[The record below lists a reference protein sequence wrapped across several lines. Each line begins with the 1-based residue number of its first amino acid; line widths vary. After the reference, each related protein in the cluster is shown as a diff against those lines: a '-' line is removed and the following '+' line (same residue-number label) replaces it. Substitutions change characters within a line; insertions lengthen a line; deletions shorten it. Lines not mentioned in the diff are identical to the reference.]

1 MMAAVLALAVFFCDS
16 FVAEAAGS
24 ISLATASVKTYGND
38 DDVWS
43 FIETSGYGS
52 ESKLPLYLKDDYYDV
67 LKELCPR
74 IKGNGD
80 GTVTIKWNPVSG
92 ANQYE
97 ISLTDDSKSKYEKV
111 CYDRINSTSYTFKM
125 KDTPAIGPYY
135 LQIRALDRSGNAIK
149 DTHFLT
155 VHFPD
160 WINKCETLPEP
171 TEIEAKVNGTSITI
185 QFKRVSYAKDYT
197 ILFDGNEYAVT
208 KNPSSSGLYSYTI
221 NNLVPGKDYKYS
233 IRANFHSKIG
243 IYTTILPKY
252 DYKSIPGEYGPV
264 RSTATV
270 QKPVGTPKI
279 NSKSATETSVTVSW
293 SAATNAAAYDLSI
306 DGQKYTTT
314 DLQKTVTGLTP
325 GKTYKVFVTAK
336 NEYNTSQSQTV
347 DVVTPAQ
354 SPTDVSVTCEETK
367 ATLRWSA
374 QNGVSRYELVYYID
388 GKENKMMVSATS
400 SPSVTITG
408 LTPSKEYTYKIRCVS
423 PDGIG
428 EYGQLSKFKTKDIVK
443 INAVPTFKSVKAN
456 GTTANLEWSEV
467 TGATKYE
474 LIFDNVTYTCNY
486 NSKSISGLT
495 PGTTYR
501 YKVRGIN
508 DFAQGPYSTEYSIAM
523 PPNPP
528 ADFNYESTEDRVT
541 LSWSKVSGITG
552 YVVSFDGK
560 EYEYS
565 SQATSATFTNLKID
579 TAYSANI
586 ACKNTYGVGN
596 RKYLTDIRTKKG
608 LIEIGAPSI
617 KNETVS
623 DKTISFAW
631 SAVEGAKEYEISING
646 NTYKTTALQF
656 TLGGLYSNREYSYQV
671 RGING
676 KYVGPYTSAKTLKTL
691 PDPPT
696 PTATPSYDSVRIEWP
711 KQSGAQAYYLKF
723 NGTEYEVTEN
733 YKEFTGLKPN
743 TSYTYQ
749 LNAKWD
755 NGRTYYGK
763 TYAVLTKSTKPAYPA
778 PVLISKKVLRD
789 DALVKWE
796 PVEGASEYE
805 IEINGVVSK
814 EKNTGTFIRQPKNSL
829 VANFRI
835 RAVGKSGVG
844 EYSPMYTIKFPPEG
858 PTNIRATSTFNTI
871 TVSWN
876 PVSGVAGYIV
886 NEKYVVGSY
895 QTSYTITGLNA
906 NTSYSY
912 SVACLTE
919 DGYNYDYADR
929 NTKRITTQSLSLDA
943 PTGIKDEAYGSGIR
957 VSWNPVKNAES
968 YIVKYG
974 NSQWTVKGTS
984 RNFSGYKPEEEFKY
998 SVAAVAAGVT
1008 GPFSEVI
1015 TTYFPLS
1022 KPTGLTAR
1030 VYQEAVLFN
1039 WSRDYRYD
1047 AAGYEIWIN
1056 GTTYRIQGDVP
1067 TYTLENPS
1075 GEKIR
1080 CKVRSISKHNK
1091 YSLYSDEVTV
1101 QPAPGLV
1108 TGIKAV
1114 QKDDGIHISWNPS
1127 TGAEKYVVSMS
1138 YTPNYETTDCEIR
1151 IPNYYSGTTYTIR
1164 VYAQNASGMN
1174 RNATPISFTTN
1185 VGIPVFDRFGTRATS
1200 NSARIA
1206 WSECSTAI
1214 AYEVIFDGKTYRTE
1228 NNSITIDGLEPN
1240 SVHRY
1245 KVRAIAANNQS
1256 KYTEEAEITLL
1267 PEKPETPTNI
1277 RAEEHSH
1284 EIILRWD
1291 ECPYA
1296 TSYVIAFGD
1305 NSITVYSNYARITG
1319 LMQNTEYKYQV
1330 RANNI
1335 SGSSQYSAVQYAHTL
1350 LEQPIIKEAK
1360 LDGDKIIVR
1369 ISEVPDAESYVFTFD
1384 GQEYETKNTS
1394 VVIEGLE
1401 PNTNYSLSVKAKN
1414 KEIDGEVATK
1424 EIVTESLTPGVPSGI
1439 NATATK
1445 NSVVISWKEMDAV
1458 DSYDINFGEETY
1470 HIEPKKK
1477 SSGINMS
1484 AVSSESSKENASIF
1498 GKLTKGLKSLLSD
1511 AGATIQSITANGSKV
1526 KISDYE
1532 EKDGAELS
1540 QVFLNLVPGCIYEY
1554 SIRANNKYGS
1564 GQYSATN
1571 YIKTLDGTQSI
1582 YNSDYDY
1589 EPSDGLMT
1597 YFDGKKRYASADPID
1612 SVTGAFM
1619 WTNSVIEDFGAADLH
1634 FDVFYNS
1641 GISVG
1646 DIRDLRDVGAK
1657 WSHTFD
1663 YTLNI
1668 EGGNAYF
1675 KTPYDSLITFV
1686 YDGKGYKNSDG
1697 LTNTTF
1703 AEKDGKYVVNTSDKS
1718 YFVFDKNHRL
1728 SEIGKNGKAVYRFS
1742 WDDEFNTMKVSTE
1755 KLSYIE
1761 FSYSQFRVDRVKDSL
1776 GNEAKFKYEDGFL
1789 KSITSS
1795 EGSVASFEY
1804 DDNGLLTKIVGYD
1817 GETYLSNIYDARGR
1831 VINQKIAGR
1840 GETTAFYNSE
1850 DRVNRFT
1857 DELGNVTSYMYDEA
1871 GRIICVNAD
1880 ERYFYNEFDEN
1891 GRLYKQIDSE
1901 GNETLTEY
1909 DVRGRICKITYPDGT
1924 YEETSYN
1931 DADMPISVKAKDG
1944 TVVTYEYD
1952 DKGKLKQ
1959 YTDKRGNVSTYN
1971 YDISGNLLKYTDNL
1985 GNEWRYEYDNFSHL
1999 TKSIDPEGNTSN
2011 FTYDRA
2017 GRLTSVIAPNGSKTY
2032 YEYSPAGHLL
2042 SERDGEGKIEYSYD
2056 VNGNLTKIKDKQGN
2070 EKTFAYDEMG
2080 NLLMEKDEEGNA
2092 YYYSYDEAGNLIK
2105 TFCPDDSIEEIEYD
2119 SYGFVSATKD
2129 KNGNLTSFEYDKNGN
2144 VIKETDALGSAFEYE
2159 YDSMGQLILSKDP
2172 LGYETRYSYDAM
2184 GRIIS
2189 ITDPLGFIVSY
2200 TYDENGNVLSKT
2212 DEEGNTTFFEYDA
2225 ENQLIKTTD
2234 ATGSSYVNYD
2244 KAGNVTS
2251 VIDKEEN
2258 EESYSYDKEG
2268 NVISSL
2274 DKNGNRW
2281 TYNYD
2286 IYGRLISEMAPNFA
2300 LTKYEYDKNGNC
2312 VSMTDALER
2321 TITYEHNAVGQ
2332 LTKEIDSLGNETS
2345 YKYDAMG
2352 RVREVTD
2359 ANGNVTKLRY
2369 DANSNLIE
2377 SENPVGG
2384 IQTYTYDEL
2393 NRCIGGTDEEGNSWS
2408 YTYDALGN
2416 KTSYTDPNGNV
2427 VRFAYD
2433 ADNRLTTVT
2442 DQNGETLNYSY
2453 TKTGSVSKLIDEEGA
2468 ETSYEYDALGRVVKI
2483 LDALGNSTTFTYDKN
2498 GNVLTRT
2505 DANQNT
2511 YSFEYSPLGELIKE
2525 IDPLGNETKY
2535 KYDAIGSLISK
2546 TDANGNETKYEYDAL
2561 GQPIKV
2567 TDSRGAETK
2576 FSYTPDGHISKV
2588 EDALGNIN
2596 TYSYDACGNLLKTT
2610 DALGNVIR
2618 YEYDALNNC
2627 IKEYSDENGNEESVT
2642 LYEYD
2647 KKGRCIKEITPLS
2660 YVKEYKYDG
2669 NGNVISSTDEEGR
2682 EIKVSYDLNNNP
2694 LTKTY
2699 NDGTTVSYRYN
2710 KRGELVE
2717 VTDWTGVT
2725 SFERNILGQVTK
2737 VTEFDGKSVG
2747 YDYDGV
2753 GNVVKIEYPDG
2764 KVVSYGY
2771 DKNDRIST
2779 IKDGESVLSE
2789 YAYDAVGNVVSIK
2802 GPNSEQFYEYSK
2814 TNLPTKL
2821 KTYVN
2826 GYEEEIES
2834 YTYDLLGR
2842 MTVLEREGKS
2852 GRDSISYHYDAA
2864 GELTKAVYDNKT
2876 EEYLYDARGNRIQKL
2891 VNGELFE
2898 SYTYNTGNELIS
2910 KSDSLHN
2917 YIYEYDK
2924 CGNLVKESTDGE
2936 TSIEYT
2942 YNLDGKMTLGKN
2954 LVTGEET
2961 AYTYNALGMMV
2972 SHAAVYNE
2980 DILPILE
2987 NAIPET
2993 IPEIVDPNE
3002 EIEETIPG
3010 AIIPDTDVSGND
3022 ETLNTPETPDNVTV
3036 PDVSYND
3043 TGAPVTTS
3051 FTEGIP
3057 SVDVPGVSGNEI
3069 EDLDVLPD
3077 VNITD
3082 ESNDILSLEDDSN
3095 LENEI
3100 VIEEPTAELLEK
3112 EPREITERVVDD
3124 YLSDSRNVLYKESTA
3139 DGAVRYVYGNAF
3151 EQIAIGREESYTAV
3165 LSDIYLTPFAFVD
3178 NNDGEYTNIGHVD
3191 AWGNSFDDDE
3201 SERYFTSYEF
3211 DPVIGKYFAKARFYD
3226 PTTGRMISP
3235 DPVKRSLNPYY
3246 YCENDPANKVDSD
3259 GEIAEWLVAGAVNG
3273 VVRGALGIAESYISQ
3288 IGNGKS
3294 FAEKTKNALA
3304 HGANEGIK
3312 GFASGATAV
3321 IAGTPIAAAVNFV
3334 AGAAG
3339 DALEQYITTGS
3350 VDVKQ
3355 SVKAGAT
3362 NTVREL
3368 IYRGGKCP
3376 LSDFGTAIGKGAL
3389 SKGAEAAIDYAV
3401 DAAAYSINKAKKKNS
3416 TTATDTQTQP
3426 ITYDSKYSLSNG
3438 SKKTSSFEV
3447 SYGSQQVRG
3456 YNEEEK
3462 NPYSL
3467 AGFLKHTAKGA
3478 LEGAAENAVFY
3489 GVEKVFGAA
3498 KNVLSCFV
3506 AGTLIKTSEGLIP
3519 IEEIRVGDEVFAY
3532 NVETGETELKEVKQL
3547 FVHEEDE
3554 LVHLVIN
3561 GEKIDTT
3568 TNHPFFV
3575 EDLGFVSAKDLQV
3588 GDELSLYD
3596 GSTATVEHIEVEI
3609 LEESV
3614 LVYNFEVDDWHTY
3627 FVGNDCVLVHNDCG
3641 SVKYGELDSLGRAT
3655 GVEAVITQDMIGTGS
3670 PAKSSIKPAGFGG
3683 QAQGYA
3689 RGHLLGNQLGG
3700 SGSDPRN
3707 LTTIYQNPVNHPV
3720 MSSVEASVR
3729 KAVEGGQ
3736 VVNYNVTP
3744 IYKGNNLI
3752 SRGITIRATGDNGF
3766 SIYQTI
3772 LNGK

>member
-1 MMAAVLALAVFFCDS
+1 MALILAVTIFFSDS
-16 FVAEAAGS
+16 MLVEASQS
-24 ISLATASVKTYGND
+24 IFSLMSTETHNTND
-38 DDVWS
+38 SDVWS
-43 FIETSGYGS
+43 FEEAFGS
-52 ESKLPLYLKDDYYDV
+52 SLPIKLKEDYYNV
-67 LKELCPR
+67 LRELVPR

-92 ANQYE
+92 AKQYKFTL
-97 ISLTDDSKSKYEKV
+97 IDDSNNKYEKV
-111 CYDRINSTSYTFKM
+111 CSLIISNATSCTFSLKNPST
-125 KDTPAIGPYY
+125 GPYW
-135 LQIRALDRSGNAIK
+135 LWLSAEDNQGNIIK
-149 DTHFLT
+149 NIKAMK
-155 VHFPD
+155 VQFPSD
-160 WINKCETLPEP
+160 INRFSSLPEP
-171 TEIEAKVNGTSITI
+171 SNISASINGTTATI
-185 QFKRVSYAKDYT
+185 SFKGLQSAKNYT
-197 ILFDGNEYAVT
+197 VLFDGKEYAVNRLANAT
-208 KNPSSSGLYSYTI
+208 RIHELVIRNIDPTAKHSYAI
-221 NNLVPGKDYKYS
+221 RSNLP
-233 IRANFHSKIG
+233 SKIG
-243 IYTTILPKY
+243 IYNAIMPEFNY
-252 DYKSIPGEYGPV
+252 YNAVPGEYGETRYV
-264 RSTATV
+264 SKDYV
-270 QKPVGTPKI
+270 EVGAVKI
-279 NSKSATETSVTVSW
+279 NSKTATENSVTVSW
-293 SAATNAAAYDLSI
+293 NAAKDASSYEVNV
-306 DGQKYTTT
+306 DGDKYITT
-314 DLQKTVTGLTP
+314 DTTKTVTGLNA
-325 GKTYKVFVTAK
+325 GKTYKVYVVAK
-336 NEYNTSQSQTV
+336 NEYTSSISQTV
-347 DVVTPAQ
+347 DIKTPPKAPQTVNVVSA
-354 SPTDVSVTCEETK
+354 ETK
-367 ATLRWSA
+367 ATLSWNSQEGA
-374 QNGVSRYELVYYID
+374 SGYQISYFQNG
-388 GKENKMMVSATS
+388 KESITTCPS
-400 SPSVTITG
+400 SSNPSITLTG
-408 LTPSKEYTYKIRCVS
+408 LTPNTEYSYKIRCTSTDGVS
-423 PDGIG
+423 
-428 EYGQLSKFKTKDIVK
+428 EYGPLNYFTTKAEPKIEKAPDVIYASAEGTSFTIRWNMVDGASEYEIVFDNKIYKTSSKSYTFSGLKPGSTYNYKLRGIDGEIKGPYTNEVLIVMPPEAP
-443 INAVPTFKSVKAN
+443 NNLNYSAN
-456 GTTANLEWSEV
+456 GNEITLKWDKVN
-467 TGATKYE
+467 GATAY
-474 LIFDNVTYTCNY
+474 V
-486 NSKSISGLT
+486 
-495 PGTTYR
+495 
-501 YKVRGIN
+501 V
-508 DFAQGPYSTEYSIAM
+508 
-523 PPNPP
+523 
-528 ADFNYESTEDRVT
+528 DFNGNIRECLATTTSTRF
-541 LSWSKVSGITG
+541 TG
-552 YVVSFDGK
+552 
-560 EYEYS
+560 
-565 SQATSATFTNLKID
+565 LKID
-579 TAYSANI
+579 TVYPCTI
-586 ACKNTYGVGN
+586 KCKNNYGTGESKSFGTV
-596 RKYLTDIRTKKG
+596 RTTKEVKNV
-608 LIEIGAPSI
+608 EIPNVLSP
-617 KNETVS
+617 
-623 DKTISFAW
+623 F
-631 SAVEGAKEYEISING
+631 
-646 NTYKTTALQF
+646 
-656 TLGGLYSNREYSYQV
+656 
-671 RGING
+671 
-676 KYVGPYTSAKTLKTL
+676 
-691 PDPPT
+691 
-696 PTATPSYDSVRIEWP
+696 
-711 KQSGAQAYYLKF
+711 
-723 NGTEYEVTEN
+723 VTEN
-733 YKEFTGLKPN
+733 SVKVSWKEALNANQYEIIFDGKAYKTSGLSYTFTGLKPN
-743 TSYTYQ
+743 SEHTYKVQ
-749 LNAKWD
+749 GL
-755 NGRTYYGK
+755 YGK
-763 TYAVLTKSTKPAYPA
+763 IESGFSYERSIKTMETTPNITATAYRNAIKLEWEKREDVTYIIKFDNVEYKVYRDTEKTFENLANNSTHTYSISIASTYGQSSYSPTRTISTSNSKPCYPSPRIASKASYGDGIDISWTIPKGATAFDIEVDGKVTRVQSSAYH
-778 PVLISKKVLRD
+778 VVQGKDSK
-789 DALVKWE
+789 A
-796 PVEGASEYE
+796 Y
-805 IEINGVVSK
+805 
-814 EKNTGTFIRQPKNSL
+814 
-829 VANFRI
+829 FRV
-835 RAVGKSGVG
+835 RAVGDLGVG
-844 EYSPMYTIKFPPEG
+844 EYSKTETLKFPPKG
-858 PTNIRATSTFNTI
+858 PDNVEFSSTATTI
-871 TVSWN
+871 TAKWK
-876 PVSGVAGYIV
+876 PVNGAEGYYV
-886 NEKYVVGSY
+886 KVGNEEHYLDKNE
-895 QTSYTITGLNA
+895 TSYTFTGLKPD
-906 NTSYSY
+906 YSY
-912 SVACLTE
+912 ECRVLCTADDLFNYAYYHQTKKTVRTE
-919 DGYNYDYADR
+919 KLGV
-929 NTKRITTQSLSLDA
+929 
-943 PTGIKDEAYGSGIR
+943 PTGINGEGKTTSITFRWDAVEGATGYQIKVNGKQYSSPYTGYTLSQLEPETAYSI
-957 VSWNPVKNAES
+957 
-968 YIVKYG
+968 
-974 NSQWTVKGTS
+974 
-984 RNFSGYKPEEEFKY
+984 
-998 SVAAVAAGVT
+998 SVAAYLNGVT
-1008 GPFSEVI
+1008 GQYSNPITIYTNKLSEPDNV
-1015 TTYFPLS
+1015 
-1022 KPTGLTAR
+1022 R
-1030 VYQEAVLFN
+1030 
-1039 WSRDYRYD
+1039 
-1047 AAGYEIWIN
+1047 AA
-1056 GTTYRIQGDVP
+1056 
-1067 TYTLENPS
+1067 
-1075 GEKIR
+1075 
-1080 CKVRSISKHNK
+1080 SI
-1091 YSLYSDEVTV
+1091 YSDEAIITWNGNSDATEVEVWVDGKTYLV
-1101 QPAPGLV
+1101 KNNSSFNLGVLYGEPITYKVRFKRGDKYSNYSELKTLVLPPETV

-1114 QKDDGIHISWNPS
+1114 VKDYSIDVTWNPS
-1127 TGAEKYVVSMS
+1127 KGAERYEVTASAVGGGMLKGKVVDSCNAS
-1138 YTPNYETTDCEIR
+1138 FEVRGGYDYNISVYPFNSNKRNTKGTPVKVWIKPEAPQLYYQKVTNNSAIFKWYKTDGAEEYEVVFDGKKYETT
-1151 IPNYYSGTTYTIR
+1151 GT
-1164 VYAQNASGMN
+1164 
-1174 RNATPISFTTN
+1174 
-1185 VGIPVFDRFGTRATS
+1185 
-1200 NSARIA
+1200 
-1206 WSECSTAI
+1206 
-1214 AYEVIFDGKTYRTE
+1214 
-1228 NNSITIDGLEPN
+1228 SIEFKNLKPN
-1240 SVHRY
+1240 SKY
-1245 KVRAIAANNQS
+1245 SFKICAIRN
-1256 KYTEEAEITLL
+1256 KTKGRYTEEVEITTYPDL
-1267 PEKPETPTNI
+1267 PATPTNI
-1277 RAEEHSH
+1277 KASALSSSVYLKWDSADNAEEYLVSFNKQKF
-1284 EIILRWD
+1284 RTNT
-1291 ECPYA
+1291 PYITIEGLKPNTA
-1296 TSYVIAFGD
+1296 YDYYVQSLNKTGGSNFSSTQ
-1305 NSITVYSNYARITG
+1305 SI
-1319 LMQNTEYKYQV
+1319 K
-1330 RANNI
+1330 
-1335 SGSSQYSAVQYAHTL
+1335 TL
-1350 LEQPIIKEAK
+1350 LAPPDIKK
-1360 LDGDKIIVR
+1360 CDFNGDRLDIHIAPVK
-1369 ISEVPDAESYVFTFD
+1369 DAESYVFSLE
-1384 GQEYETKNTS
+1384 GSEYETDKLSISIGN
-1394 VVIEGLE
+1394 LE
-1401 PNTNYSLSVKAKN
+1401 PEKFYKLKVYAKN
-1414 KEIDGEVATK
+1414 KEVDGEASTEEISTKMLAPKVPNGIKATSTRDSVA
-1424 EIVTESLTPGVPSGI
+1424 LLWPS
-1439 NATATK
+1439 
-1445 NSVVISWKEMDAV
+1445 V
-1458 DSYDINFGEETY
+1458 DGAESYDIYFEGETY
-1470 HIEPKKK
+1470 HVDLAAEKDVVNT
-1477 SSGINMS
+1477 SSVVKEDRK
-1484 AVSSESSKENASIF
+1484 VSTFSKIKDALS
-1498 GKLTKGLKSLLSD
+1498 SLLS
-1511 AGATIQSITANGSKV
+1511 GSEKLL
-1526 KISDYE
+1526 
-1532 EKDGAELS
+1532 EKDNES
-1540 QVFLNLVPGCIYEY
+1540 TNSFVFSDLIEYKSYEITQSFTGLVPETMYEFY
-1554 SIRANNKYGS
+1554 IRANGKYGS
-1564 GQYSATN
+1564 SAYSLPVK
-1571 YIKTLDGTQSI
+1571 IETLDASVNV
-1582 YNSDYDY
+1582 YNSDYEY
-1589 EPSDGLMT
+1589 SPSDKPEA
-1597 YFDGKKRYASADPID
+1597 YFDGHNRYTSADPVD

-1619 WTNSVIEDFGAADLH
+1619 WTDAIVEDFGADDLH
-1634 FDVFYNS
+1634 FDVFYRSNVYVEN
-1641 GISVG
+1641 INTV
-1646 DIRDLRDVGAK
+1646 RDMGPK

-1663 YTLNI
+1663 YALKL
-1668 EGGNAYF
+1668 EGGKAYF
-1675 KTPYDSLITFV
+1675 TTPYDTTLTFV
-1686 YDGKGYKNSDG
+1686 KNGKEYVNASVNDSSAFKEVDGDYVVTTSDNTDFVFNKNRR
-1697 LTNTTF
+1697 LC
-1703 AEKDGKYVVNTSDKS
+1703 EIKKDGKVVYLLSFNDDTNTLRISSKRSAYIDVKYIS
-1718 YFVFDKNHRL
+1718 YRIAEV
-1728 SEIGKNGKAVYRFS
+1728 E
-1742 WDDEFNTMKVSTE
+1742 
-1755 KLSYIE
+1755 
-1761 FSYSQFRVDRVKDSL
+1761 DSL
-1776 GNEAKFKYEDGFL
+1776 GNEVKFKYKDHYL
-1789 KSITSS
+1789 DKITNR
-1795 EGSVASFEY
+1795 ENAEVSFEY
-1804 DDNGLLTKIVGYD
+1804 DSNGNITEITGFDGKVYLKNEYD
-1817 GETYLSNIYDARGR
+1817 EKGR
-1831 VINQKIAGR
+1831 VVKQKLADR
-1840 GETTAFYNSE
+1840 GETTAIYNDE
-1850 DRVNRFT
+1850 DRVNIFT
-1857 DELGNVTSYMYDEA
+1857 DEKGVDTSYKYDMS
-1871 GRIICVNAD
+1871 GRIVSVVSDA
-1880 ERYFYNEFDEN
+1880 RTFTNEYDEN
-1891 GRLYKQIDSE
+1891 GRLYKQTDSE
-1901 GNETLTEY
+1901 GNVTVTEY
-1909 DVRGRICKITYPDGT
+1909 DKKGRVCKITYPDDSF
-1924 YEETSYN
+1924 EESEYN
-1931 DADMPISVKAKDG
+1931 DEGKPVWVRSRDG
-1944 TVVTYEYD
+1944 FKVSYEYD
-1952 DKGKLKQ
+1952 KNGNLLR

-1999 TKSIDPEGNTSN
+1999 TKSIDPEGNTSK

-2172 LGYETRYSYDAM
+2172 LGHETRYSYDAM

-2332 LTKEIDSLGNETS
+2332 LTKKTDSLGNETS

-2610 DALGNVIR
+2610 DALGNAIR

-2802 GPNSEQFYEYSK
+2802 GPNSEQIYEYSK

-2876 EEYLYDARGNRIQKL
+2876 EENLYDARGNRIQKL

-2917 YIYEYDK
+2917 YTYEYDK

-2993 IPEIVDPNE
+2993 VPEIVDPNE
-3002 EIEETIPG
+3002 EIEENIPG

-3051 FTEGIP
+3051 FTEGIL

-3112 EPREITERVVDD
+3112 EPREITERVVND

-3211 DPVIGKYFAKARFYD
+3211 DSVIGKYFAKARFYD

-3532 NVETGETELKEVKQL
+3532 NIETGETELKEVKQL
-3547 FVHEEDE
+3547 FVHEENE

-3568 TNHPFFV
+3568 KNHPFFV
-3575 EDLGFVSAKDLQV
+3575 ENLGFISAKDLQA

-3596 GSTATVEHIEVEI
+3596 GSTASVESMEIEVLDEP
-3609 LEESV
+3609 V
-3614 LVYNFEVDDWHTY
+3614 LVYNFEVEDFHTY
-3627 FVGNDCVLVHNDCG
+3627 FVGRYEVLVHNTCEGETQSGLG
-3641 SVKYGELDSLGRAT
+3641 SQADIKTGVGYGASDNPVRVEGEWTINDMKQGLLGHAPRSLGTPDIHHGDQMPGGALHEILADQHRNNSVLHPNLYNQGVTNEMRTSDRMLHWWYRAR
-3655 GVEAVITQDMIGTGS
+3655 E
-3670 PAKSSIKPAGFGG
+3670 
-3683 QAQGYA
+3683 QGA
-3689 RGHLLGNQLGG
+3689 DELLPNW
-3700 SGSDPRN
+3700 
-3707 LTTIYQNPVNHPV
+3707 IY
-3720 MSSVEASVR
+3720 
-3729 KAVEGGQ
+3729 
-3736 VVNYNVTP
+3736 
-3744 IYKGNNLI
+3744 
-3752 SRGITIRATGDNGF
+3752 DN
-3766 SIYQTI
+3766 
-3772 LNGK
+3772 